1 MRRIKEDDIQLGHPL
16 PWDCFDQH
24 GLLLLRKGA
33 VVNSQKQVRGLVE
46 RGLFI
51 DHTPQE
57 EPPATKPERPSP
69 FHILEDFQIR
79 LKGIFHG
86 IVSHQDGDLP
96 ERVFKLCRELQ
107 DLCELDADAALAT
120 LHTDVEGRY
129 TLTHPLA
136 VATLSELIAKR
147 NGVAQEQRLP
157 ILAAALTANV
167 AMIDL
172 QEILQKQQTP
182 LTEEQ
187 RQAIRLHPLQAT
199 ELLTESRVQD
209 QVWIKTVLHHH
220 EKLDGSGYP
229 GALRGEHI
237 PLSVRIIALADRYSA
252 MISPREYRDQ
262 MLAKDAL
269 RDIFLQRGK
278 ELDEE
283 LAQLFIKELGV
294 FPPGAFVRL
303 QNGEI
308 AIVIRRGASANCPT
322 VQSVIGPRGAPLLA
336 PVRRDT
342 SNENYAIREIVARDK
357 VVNID
362 MHRLWGYK

>member
-1 MRRIKEDDIQLGHPL
+1 MQRIKGEDIQFGQPL
-16 PWDCFDQH
+16 PWDCFDKH
-24 GLLLLRKGA
+24 GLLLLRKGTM
-33 VVNSQKQVRGLVE
+33 VNSNKQVQGLIE

-51 DHTPQE
+51 DQTPQE
-57 EPPATKPERPSP
+57 EPPPKPERPSP

-79 LKGIFHG
+79 LKTIFHG
-86 IVSHQDGDLP
+86 IVYRQGDDMP
-96 ERVFKLCRELQ
+96 ERVVKLCKELQ
-107 DLCELDADAALAT
+107 ALCELDSDAALAT

-129 TLTHPLA
+129 TLAHPLA

-147 NGVAQEQRLP
+147 KGVSPEERLP
-157 ILAAALTANV
+157 ILAAALTANI

-172 QEILQKQQTP
+172 QEALQKQETP
-182 LTEEQ
+182 LTDEQ
-187 RQAIRLHPLQAT
+187 REAIRLHPLQAV
-199 ELLTESRVQD
+199 ELLTEAGVQN
-209 QVWIKTVLHHH
+209 QEWIKAVLHHH
-220 EKLDGSGYP
+220 EKLDGSGYL
-229 GALRGEHI
+229 GALRGADI
-237 PLSVRIIALADRYSA
+237 PLSVRIISLADRYSA
-252 MISPREYRDQ
+252 MISPRDYRDQ

-269 RDIFLQRGK
+269 RDIFLKRGE

-294 FPPGAFVRL
+294 FPPGAFVHL

-308 AIVIRRGASANCPT
+308 AIVIKRGAAGNCP
-322 VQSVIGPRGAPLLA
+322 VAQSVIGPRGAPLLA

-342 SNENYAIREIVARDK
+342 TQESYAIREMVARDK